1 MIRGRL
7 NIPPWAY
14 MLAAIALSRLVGLA
28 IYGIWFLLKDQS
40 VETNVTESY
49 TEIYDEVT
57 EVTEKTVDEKFVF
70 VGKETIKRGDEILHG
85 NVTWIRDSHEHDLKT
100 ESKRVEEEHATYRVT
115 IIASTVGS
123 IFTILAVVVIV
134 LTCTAFYFKTR
145 VCNTNGP
152 PSSTT
157 KDIELQVRPTN
168 GPPSSTTK
176 DIELQVRPTN
186 HSQQLNSQE
195 NDTKDKEPVIA
206 IKKVQSKNLHK
217 VTAQV
222 IRSDDYDPS
231 TTPAPPKYQV
241 LPPKVNNTN
250 GTLETDRLTGL
261 ELLVSM
267 GLDVND
273 CIKALKYEQDIQK
286 VADSMFQLKEKAPG
300 KSSGAK
306 TSGNSMEEQGDGES
320 ETDDGSQEDETD
332 SNPE

>member
-1 MIRGRL
+1 MNRGRL

-14 MLAAIALSRLVGLA
+14 MLAAIALSSLVGLA

-134 LTCTAFYFKTR
+134 LTCTVFYFKPR
-145 VCNTNGP
+145 VNN
-152 PSSTT
+152 
-157 KDIELQVRPTN
+157 TN

-195 NDTKDKEPVIA
+195 NDTKDKEPVTA

-306 TSGNSMEEQGDGES
+306 TSGNSMEEQGDGEP

>member
-14 MLAAIALSRLVGLA
+14 MLAAIALSSLVGLA

-152 PSSTT
+152 PS
-157 KDIELQVRPTN
+157 P
-168 GPPSSTTK
+168 TTK

-261 ELLVSM
+261 ELLKSM